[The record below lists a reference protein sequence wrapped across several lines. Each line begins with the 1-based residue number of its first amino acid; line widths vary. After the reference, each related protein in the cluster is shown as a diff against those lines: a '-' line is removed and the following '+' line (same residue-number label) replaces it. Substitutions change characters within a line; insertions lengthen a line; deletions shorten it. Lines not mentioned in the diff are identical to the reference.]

1 MDPPGLVLATFW
13 AMSGSGLGLYRAILP
28 PSSFTVLV
36 PPAVLW
42 SPFFTVL
49 VPPAFQ
55 TTRGTARGWPKN
67 FQVGPNRPKGVQ
79 RCLKVGLKHP
89 GGGFKPFGPLYR
101 KWPIS
106 RAMGRPNGPLGL
118 ARDLGHFGTW
128 TMAHGPTHGP
138 AYGPWAGPGR
148 AMSWPVGHGPARE
161 MGHFGPARPVG
172 QSLFGPFPFVFSVSR

>member
-1 MDPPGLVLATFW
+1 MDPLGLVLATFW
-13 AMSGSGLGLYRAILP
+13 AMSGSGLGLYRAILL

-42 SPFFTVL
+42 PPFFTVL

-79 RCLKVGLKHP
+79 RCLKVGLKHS

-101 KWPIS
+101 KWPKVAHLPGHGPYGPAQWAT
-106 RAMGRPNGPLGL
+106 RGGPLG
-118 ARDLGHFGTW
+118 
-128 TMAHGPTHGP
+128 HGPDHEL
-138 AYGPWAGPGR
+138 AHGPWAGPGDGP
-148 AMSWPVGHGPARE
+148 WP
-161 MGHFGPARPVG
+161 GPARPGRWATLGRAGPWARVCLG
-172 QSLFGPFPFVFSVSR
+172 HFPLFFL